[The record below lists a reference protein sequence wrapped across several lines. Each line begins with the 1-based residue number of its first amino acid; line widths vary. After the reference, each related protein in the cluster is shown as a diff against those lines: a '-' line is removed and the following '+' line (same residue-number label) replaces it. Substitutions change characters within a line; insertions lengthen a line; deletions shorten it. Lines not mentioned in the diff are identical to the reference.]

1 MGEFKEGSYA
11 HPDIGNVPTP
21 TISNVSPYPSIAD
34 RIHSPQDWTDSKALA
49 HALQHQSDYTISP
62 TDAMAQSL
70 NTGFFNKAGEVK
82 SDWSWPSWDD
92 VVQSAKN
99 LAKSAW
105 SLKGLQVVLGG
116 IDAWQT
122 REAEQAN
129 NQLGRDL
136 LKQQGDL
143 QRESLDYARQRQET
157 IDAQRER
164 DRQEAQ
170 AKVRER
176 EGQLSSLT
184 SQFTS
189 PEYLEEMR
197 QLAKTQAQPVIN
209 QIEQNYKQD
218 MIDFESRKQQAE
230 SQLSSSRYRGTVF
243 DTRRRQ
249 VNEQLNRERAIIDR
263 KRTDS
268 LSKVT
273 ADIEGIAQN
282 TLQQNY
288 ARATQLFNTGIGV
301 DQIANQIRQ
310 GNIQQMNQS
319 LQNID
324 RAYGRAGQ
332 FAGMQQAGVS
342 GLKIPS
348 TFSGM
353 ASDVTRTVFDK
364 PDFEKKY
371 DFVLAKTEDE
381 DKALKAISGYPVKGG
396 MFGQP
401 TPTPTT
407 Q

>member
-1 MGEFKEGSYA
+1 MAPNPYGSSGYFA
-11 HPDIGNVPTP
+11 HPDIGNVSAPVAPSFHPVERVVPPISQPRPVPRMPVRDASGNWPEGVEEVTAWDRFWDDP
-21 TISNVSPYPSIAD
+21 LGNIGEGISNIAD
-34 RIHSPQDWTDSKALA
+34 
-49 HALQHQSDYTISP
+49 
-62 TDAMAQSL
+62 
-70 NTGFFNKAGEVK
+70 
-82 SDWSWPSWDD
+82 
-92 VVQSAKN
+92 
-99 LAKSAW
+99 SAW

-129 NQLGRDL
+129 NQLGRQL
-136 LKQQGDL
+136 LEQQGAL

-170 AKVRER
+170 ARVRER

-218 MIDFESRKQQAE
+218 MIDFEARKQQAE

-310 GNIQQMNQS
+310 GNIQQMNNS

-332 FAGMQQAGVS
+332 FASIQQTGVS

-348 TFSGM
+348 TFAGM
-353 ASDVTRTVFDK
+353 ASDVTGTVFEK

-371 DFVLAKTEDE
+371 DFVLSKTKDE
-381 DKALKAISGYPVKGG
+381 DKALKSISGYPVKEG
-396 MFGQP
+396 MFGQST
-401 TPTPTT
+401 TPPNTIRYSNE
-407 Q
+407 

>member
-1 MGEFKEGSYA
+1 MAPNPFNSSGYFA
-11 HPDIGNVPTP
+11 HPDIGNVPN
-21 TISNVSPYPSIAD
+21 ISNVTTPTSGFDFNS
-34 RIHSPQDWTDSKALA
+34 
-49 HALQHQSDYTISP
+49 HAGIPGFDPLPGQPRLDASGNEPTSWEQFKHDPIGFIGTGIS
-62 TDAMAQSL
+62 
-70 NTGFFNKAGEVK
+70 NI
-82 SDWSWPSWDD
+82 
-92 VVQSAKN
+92 
-99 LAKSAW
+99 AKSAW

-170 AKVRER
+170 ARVRER

-197 QLAKTQAQPVIN
+197 QFARIQAQPVIN

-218 MIDFESRKQQAE
+218 MIDFEARKQQSE

-243 DTRRRQ
+243 DRRRRQ
-249 VNEQLNRERAIIDR
+249 EIEQLNREGAIIDR

-332 FAGMQQAGVS
+332 FASIQQAGVS

-348 TFSGM
+348 TIAGM

-364 PDFEKKY
+364 PDFEERY
-371 DFVLAKTEDE
+371 DFTKSKLGKDATPKDILTYSQLGANYGGEGVLNL
-381 DKALKAISGYPVKGG
+381 KALEKNKEEYK
-396 MFGQP
+396 
-401 TPTPTT
+401 
-407 Q
+407 